1 VCHGHLDSHFDSV
14 GKPHNL
20 FPNRAPTFVNPAVTR
35 KCQILI
41 GKTSTYVRD
50 WSPFVWMIV
59 NWGIKKLDD
68 WVVTKCSPYLTMTQT
83 TTLPIFSPS
92 WQNTLRFIQLTSY
105 VWRSSRRTS
114 IQWVQWRQFT
124 QNENTPPCWRYE

>member
-1 VCHGHLDSHFDSV
+1 MSNFDRQNFNICPRLVAIRLDDSQLGH
-14 GKPHNL
+14 
-20 FPNRAPTFVNPAVTR
+20 
-35 KCQILI
+35 
-41 GKTSTYVRD
+41 
-50 WSPFVWMIV
+50 
-59 NWGIKKLDD
+59 KKLDD